1 MDLNIKEK
9 VYQAQCIGNVEPIE
23 YMIPYPSM
31 RSLIE
36 GQNIKFSKQLIFS
49 NLSITNYDF
58 YILVQKTAKWLM
70 EMNVKPKSRVI
81 ISSDDPFL
89 KTLLLFGV
97 WHLGATAVLSGKTDL
112 DHVKEKTKCEHQISM
127 NEHHLDAISKLSD
140 NFIPTHKPLLNEEAI
155 IVFKDSLGIKLSHYN
170 LLVNVNSI
178 SKLLNLPSQSRIS
191 IQLPS
196 DSISWIILGSILPI
210 YLGLIIDNSNPE
222 ITIGSKRCD
231 YNVRYDLESVLNF
244 SKTDIGICPEN
255 SGCLSL
261 GSEPIHL
268 TSFSID
274 NHKLRITG
282 HSVMMG
288 YLSESENQK
297 SFYNES
303 LNIKI

>member
-1 MDLNIKEK
+1 MDLKIKEK
-9 VYQAQCIGNVEPIE
+9 IYQAQCIGNVEPIE

-49 NLSITNYDF
+49 NLSITNYGF
-58 YILVQKTAKWLM
+58 YILVQKTAKWLIKID
-70 EMNVKPKSRVI
+70 VKPKSRVI
-81 ISSDDPFL
+81 INGDDPFL
-89 KTLLLFGV
+89 KTVLLFGI
-97 WHLGATAVLSGKTDL
+97 WHLGATAILPGETNL
-112 DHVKEKTKCEHQISM
+112 DHVKKETKCDHQISI
-127 NEHHLDAISKLSD
+127 NKHDFDAISKLSD
-140 NFIPTHKPLLNEEAI
+140 DFIPTHKPLLNEEAV
-155 IVFKDSLGIKLSHYN
+155 IVFKDNLGIKLSHYN

-178 SKLLNLPSQSRIS
+178 SKLLNLSSQSRIS
-191 IQLPS
+191 IQLPC

-210 YLGLIIDNSNPE
+210 YSGLIIDNSNPE
-222 ITIGSKRCD
+222 ITIGLKGCN
-231 YNVRYDLESVLNF
+231 YNIRFDLESILNF

-274 NHKLRITG
+274 NSKLKVTG

-288 YLSESENQK
+288 YLTETQNQK
-297 SFYNES
+297 SFYNKS
-303 LNIKI
+303 LNIKV

>member
-1 MDLNIKEK
+1 MKEK
-9 VYQAQCIGNVEPIE
+9 IYQAQCVGNVEPIE

-49 NLSITNYDF
+49 NLSITNYEF
-58 YILVQKTAKWLM
+58 YILVQKTAKWLL
-70 EMNVKPKSRVI
+70 EMDIKPKSRII
-81 ISSDDPFL
+81 ISGDDPFL
-89 KTLLLFGV
+89 TTLLLFGI
-97 WHLGATAVLSGKTDL
+97 WHLGATAVLIGEIDL
-112 DHVKEKTKCEHQISM
+112 SYVKEKIKYEHQISI
-127 NEHHLDAISKLSD
+127 NKQSFDAISKLSD

-155 IVFKDSLGIKLSHYN
+155 VIFKEGLGIRLSHYN

-178 SKLLNLPSQSRIS
+178 SKLLNLSSQSRIS
-191 IQLPS
+191 IQLPC

-210 YLGLIIDNSNPE
+210 YSGLIIDNSNPE
-222 ITIGSKRCD
+222 ITIGLKGCD
-231 YNVRYDLESVLNF
+231 YNIRYDLESILNF
-244 SKTDIGICPEN
+244 SITDIGICPEN

-274 NHKLRITG
+274 NRKLRITG

-288 YLSESENQK
+288 YLNESQNQK
-297 SFYNES
+297 SFYNRS
-303 LNIKI
+303 LNIKV